1 MIIIN
6 IADRKEITANLVKRV
21 LLHGEK
27 RVGDM
32 MLKVRGKG
40 LQADDFLVQ
49 GLKTMHRLKVT
60 VMPIYEGEK
69 LVGVLRDSDM
79 FLTVTEIFDR

>member
-1 MIIIN
+1 
-6 IADRKEITANLVKRV
+6 V

-32 MLKVRGKG
+32 MLRIRGKG

-49 GLKTMHRLKVT
+49 GLKAMNRLKVT
-60 VMPIYEGEK
+60 VMPIYEGNK
-69 LVGVLRDSDM
+69 LVGVLRDSDL
-79 FLTVTEIFDR
+79 FLNVVSIFDQSMK